1 MRFNMTSLWLCVS
14 LSFSAQAAEVMTEQ
28 QLLHVFLQQN
38 TELLLAKTA
47 LDAAEAEV
55 MIARQ
60 FDNPS
65 LSFSVAGLGNTPDW
79 EGGKG
84 YWDKPYEHE
93 VAISQ
98 LIETAGKRQLRIE
111 SAQLA
116 YEAEQ
121 LLFRDLLRLLTQELR
136 THYYD
141 LVKHE
146 RIVALYQDVLQQ
158 LETISQANAIR
169 LQVGDIAEVE
179 YQRSQLEVLNTMT
192 QIEEA
197 HLALAMAQQALA
209 DWLAGAFP
217 AEALTTTQQFLH
229 DGQHPTIPTGEML
242 ERAIEQR
249 ADVRAAMLHVEQQH
263 KNLQLAQK
271 LSIPDI
277 ELSAG
282 YTRDLSAEAP
292 HSANVGIEISLPLW
306 HGYQGEIAVARA
318 DKKASDIT
326 LQQVRLQAKSQLLQA
341 AKQYQQKQR
350 SVQRFEQELVDKAS
364 QIRQSSV
371 VAYQQGAISLLELMD
386 AENNYRDTMLDYVEA
401 QYELTEARLMLD
413 YALGEDKE

>member
-1 MRFNMTSLWLCVS
+1 
-14 LSFSAQAAEVMTEQ
+14 
-28 QLLHVFLQQN
+28 
-38 TELLLAKTA
+38 
-47 LDAAEAEV
+47 
-55 MIARQ
+55 
-60 FDNPS
+60 
-65 LSFSVAGLGNTPDW
+65 
-79 EGGKG
+79 
-84 YWDKPYEHE
+84 
-93 VAISQ
+93 
-98 LIETAGKRQLRIE
+98 
-111 SAQLA
+111 
-116 YEAEQ
+116 
-121 LLFRDLLRLLTQELR
+121 
-136 THYYD
+136 
-141 LVKHE
+141 
-146 RIVALYQDVLQQ
+146 
-158 LETISQANAIR
+158 
-169 LQVGDIAEVE
+169 
-179 YQRSQLEVLNTMT
+179 
-192 QIEEA
+192 
-197 HLALAMAQQALA
+197 
-209 DWLAGAFP
+209 
-217 AEALTTTQQFLH
+217 
-229 DGQHPTIPTGEML
+229 ML

-341 AKQYQQKQR
+341 AKQYQQKRR
-350 SVQRFEQELVDKAS
+350 SVQRFEQELVDKAN